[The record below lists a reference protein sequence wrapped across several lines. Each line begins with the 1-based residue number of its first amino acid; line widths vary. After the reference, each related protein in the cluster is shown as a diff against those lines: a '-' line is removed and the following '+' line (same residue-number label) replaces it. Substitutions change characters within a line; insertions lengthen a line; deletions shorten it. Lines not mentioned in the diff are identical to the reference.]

1 MRLFWRYGIRDTGY
15 GLRDEL
21 DAVVGVLVLV
31 DAGVFLVAV
40 VGPVFGPV
48 TVAVRGSSFDDG
60 FGAAQSPAGPG
71 EVRSVL
77 DEVAAGAFDDAGGDR
92 PARVCG
98 RSGSPGRSVRVAGPG
113 EFPRVYGEFAVGGS
127 TAADCLASWRSPLKR
142 RRCGGLRC

>member
-1 MRLFWRYGIRDTGY
+1 MRYALCVMRDTGH

-48 TVAVRGSSFDDG
+48 TVAVQGSSFDDG
-60 FGAAQSPAGPG
+60 FGAAQSPAGAG

-77 DEVAAGAFDDAGGDR
+77 DEVAAGAFDDACGDR

-98 RSGSPGRSVRVAGPG
+98 
-113 EFPRVYGEFAVGGS
+113 AVG
-127 TAADCLASWRSPLKR
+127 
-142 RRCGGLRC
+142 